1 MKLRELLNGLNYRFM
16 EGLDCPDYDTNIS
29 ALCFDNRVEVPY
41 GAAFVCI
48 SGTKYDTHD
57 FADEAFRK
65 GAACVIA
72 EREVDV
78 ERFLA
83 EKTQAEA
90 AMKAENAMKE
100 VIRALGNEQGAES
113 MKTVFSDSPVV
124 IIVKDT
130 RRALS
135 ILAGNW
141 FGNPSRSMTTIGIT
155 GTKGK
160 STTAGMIRRILEED
174 GHKTG
179 IIGTLGVG
187 IGDRY
192 IHTNNTTPGPYE
204 LQEYLRMMVDEG
216 CDSLVMEVSS
226 QALKQSRT
234 AAITFDY
241 VLFTNLEQD
250 HIGENE
256 HADFDE
262 YMHCK
267 SLLFTQCR
275 HAAANRD
282 DAHWQDVT
290 GNAVCEVETFGIGKD
305 VSDGLNKITKN
316 NSNDGNGEI
325 AKDVSQD
332 ENEDKNK
339 NNTDVIYSG
348 IYAENIEFTNN
359 SGELGIVYDVR
370 GVYED
375 HIELTIPGRFNVY
388 NSLAAIAVCR
398 HIVNSKESIRKGLKE
413 TKVLGRLE
421 PVNVSDRFSVMID
434 YAHNA
439 MALESL
445 LLTLRE
451 YAPKRLVCMFG
462 CGGNRDK
469 ERRYEMGEVS
479 SRLADLT
486 VVTSDNPRF
495 EEPMDIIND
504 ILLGV
509 RKASGWYVVIP
520 DRREA
525 MKYCIE
531 HAQDGDMIIFA
542 GKGQEDYQEIKGVK
556 YHMDEREIIAEIM
569 KN

>member
-1 MKLRELLNGLNYRFM
+1 M
-16 EGLDCPDYDTNIS
+16 DCPDYDTEIT
-29 ALCFDNRVEVPY
+29 ALCFDNRAEVPS

-57 FADEAFRK
+57 FANEAFMR
-65 GAACVIA
+65 GAACVIT
-72 EREVDV
+72 EKEVDV
-78 ERFLA
+78 EHYLA
-83 EKTQAEA
+83 EKMRYEA
-90 AMKAENAMKE
+90 SLKAENALKE
-100 VIRALGNEQGAES
+100 AVKILGNGSEDEAGEEDS
-113 MKTVFSDSPVV
+113 KSVFSDSKVV
-124 IIVKDT
+124 IIVPDT

-135 ILAGNW
+135 ILSANW
-141 FGNPSRSMTTIGIT
+141 FGNPARSMTTIGIT

-160 STTAGMIRRILEED
+160 STTAGMIRSILEAD

-192 IHTNNTTPGPYE
+192 IHTNNTTPGPYD
-204 LQEYLRMMVDEG
+204 LQKYLRMMVDEG

-234 AAITFDY
+234 AAIIYDY
-241 VLFTNLEQD
+241 ALFTNLEQD

-256 HADFDE
+256 HADFEE

-267 SLLFTQCR
+267 SLLFKQCK

-282 DAHWQDVT
+282 DAHWKDVT
-290 GNAVCEVETFGIGKD
+290 GEAVCEVETFGI
-305 VSDGLNKITKN
+305 
-316 NSNDGNGEI
+316 
-325 AKDVSQD
+325 SQD
-332 ENEDKNK
+332 EFRKCGQENMSPDETGIGAESNFSGNGMNEESNSSG
-339 NNTDVIYSG
+339 NG
-348 IYAENIEFTNN
+348 IYAENIHFTNKK
-359 SGELGIVYDVR
+359 GELGIEYDVK
-370 GVYED
+370 GDHQD
-375 HIELTIPGRFNVY
+375 HIELTIPGRFNIY

-398 HIVNSKESIRKGLKE
+398 HIVKSQESIRKGLKG

-421 PVNVSDRFSVMID
+421 PVNISDNFSLMID

-445 LLTLRE
+445 LMTLRE
-451 YAPKRLVCMFG
+451 YKPDRLVCMFG

-486 VVTSDNPRF
+486 VVTTDNPRF

-504 ILLGV
+504 ILDGV
-509 RKASGWYVVIP
+509 RKAPGWYVVVP

-525 MKYCIE
+525 MRYCIE
-531 HAQDGDMIIFA
+531 NAKDGDMIVFA

-556 YHMDEREIIAEIM
+556 YHMDEREIIAEIV
-569 KN
+569 KK

>member
-1 MKLRELLNGLNYRFM
+1 MKLRELLSGLSYRFM
-16 EGLDCPDYDTNIS
+16 EGLDCPDYDTDITK
-29 ALCFDNRVEVPY
+29 LCFDNRAEVPF

-57 FADEAFRK
+57 YADEAFRR

-78 ERFLA
+78 ALFLA
-83 EKTQAEA
+83 EKEKAEA
-90 AMKAENAMKE
+90 AMKAENAIKE
-100 VIRALGNEQGAES
+100 VVKALGNEQGAENIKS
-113 MKTVFSDSPVV
+113 AFSDSSVV

-135 ILAGNW
+135 ILAANW
-141 FGNPSRSMTTIGIT
+141 FGNPSRSLTTIGIT

-160 STTAGMIRRILEED
+160 STTAGMIRNILEED

-192 IHTNNTTPGPYE
+192 IHTNNTTPGPYD

-234 AAITFDY
+234 AAIKFDY
-241 VLFTNLEQD
+241 ALFTNLEQD

-256 HADFDE
+256 HADFEE

-267 SLLFTQCR
+267 SLLFEQCR

-282 DAHWQDVT
+282 DAHWKNVT
-290 GNAVCEVETFGIGKD
+290 QNSVCEVETFGIDNLANEKYSFG
-305 VSDGLNKITKN
+305 IFAKN
-316 NSNDGNGEI
+316 I
-325 AKDVSQD
+325 R
-332 ENEDKNK
+332 
-339 NNTDVIYSG
+339 
-348 IYAENIEFTNN
+348 FTNDH
-359 SGELGIVYDVR
+359 GELGIEYDVD
-370 GVYED
+370 GDLKE
-375 HIELTIPGRFNVY
+375 HIVLTVPGRFNVY

-398 HIVNSKESIRKGLKE
+398 HIVSSNDSMINGLKK

-421 PVNVSDRFSVMID
+421 PVNISDRFSLMID

-445 LLTLRE
+445 LKTLRE
-451 YAPKRLVCMFG
+451 YEPKRLVCMFG

-479 SRLADLT
+479 SKLSDLT

-525 MKYCIE
+525 MRYCIQNAHE
-531 HAQDGDMIIFA
+531 GDMIVFA

-556 YHMDEREIIAEIM
+556 YHMDEREIIADIVSESGGRS
-569 KN
+569 

>member
-16 EGLDCPDYDTNIS
+16 EGMDCPDYDTNIS
-29 ALCFDNRVEVPY
+29 ALCFDNRAEVPF

-100 VIRALGNEQGAES
+100 VVKALGNEQGAES
-113 MKTVFSDSPVV
+113 MKTVFSDSPVI

-241 VLFTNLEQD
+241 ALFTNLEQD

-256 HADFDE
+256 HADFEE

-267 SLLFTQCR
+267 SLLFAQCR

-282 DAHWQDVT
+282 DAHWKNVT

-305 VSDGLNKITKN
+305 ET
-316 NSNDGNGEI
+316 NS
-325 AKDVSQD
+325 V
-332 ENEDKNK
+332 
-339 NNTDVIYSG
+339 NTNTACSG
-348 IYAENIEFTNN
+348 ICAENIEFTNR
-359 SGELGIVYDVR
+359 SGELGISYDVK
-370 GVYED
+370 GDHED

-398 HIVNSKESIRKGLKE
+398 HIVNSKESIRKGLQE

-479 SRLADLT
+479 SRIADLT

-556 YHMDEREIIAEIM
+556 YHMDEREIIADIL
-569 KN
+569 KDR